1 MTARGLD
8 LCKFNNETVNN
19 MVIDSIYKDKT
30 IVDRLSKKI
39 KTVSLKRAIKI
50 MHVCGTHENIISR
63 FGLRDLLPENIEVIA
78 GPGCPVCVC
87 PGHDIELAIEL
98 ALKQKAIIATFGDM
112 IKVPSCSPQPLGRGS
127 LSDARTQ
134 GADIRVVYGPFDAIK
149 IAKENTDK
157 EVVLFAVGFETT
169 ACGVASLIQQ
179 SDFPKNLS
187 ILVSH
192 RLIPPSMEFLLGVG
206 DICID
211 GFLIPGHVATVMGL
225 EQYQLF
231 PEAYRMPTVA
241 AGFEPVDVLMGILA
255 VVKQTN
261 EGVYKCENVYQRAV
275 HEKGN
280 IKAQMAIKE
289 VFDVVPAYWRGIGKI
304 PRSGLNLKERYKM
317 YDARCRFANP
327 PSPPL
332 QKGGEVG
339 LDINPG
345 CSCHLIMIGKIKP
358 IDCPLFGSTCIPD
371 APYGPCM
378 VSMDGTCRVWY
389 QYKRVKN

>member
-1 MTARGLD
+1 MAT
-8 LCKFNNETVNN
+8 E
-19 MVIDSIYKDKT
+19 SIYRDKT
-30 IVDRLSKKI
+30 VVEGLVKRIRESPI
-39 KTVSLKRAIKI
+39 KRPVRI
-50 MHVCGTHENIISR
+50 MHVCGTHENVISR
-63 FGLRDLLPENIEVIA
+63 FGLRDLLPDKVDVIA

-87 PGHDIELAIEL
+87 PGHDIEFAVKL
-98 ALKQKAIIATFGDM
+98 ALEEKTVIATFGDM
-112 IKVPSCSPQPLGRGS
+112 VRVPSSAGS
-127 LSDARTQ
+127 LADARTQ

-169 ACGVASLIQQ
+169 ACGVASLVQQ
-179 SDFPKNLS
+179 ADIPKNFSL
-187 ILVSH
+187 LVSH

-206 DICID
+206 DLCID

-255 VVKQTN
+255 VVKQIN

-317 YDARCRFANP
+317 QDARYRFGGGYPPQAGAEGKP
-327 PSPPL
+327 IAHRPSPIAHL
-332 QKGGEVG
+332 N
-339 LDINPG
+339 DINPG

-358 IDCPLFGSTCIPD
+358 TECPLFGNTCVPE

-389 QYKRVKN
+389 KYKKQ

>member
-1 MTARGLD
+1 MAI
-8 LCKFNNETVNN
+8 E
-19 MVIDSIYKDKT
+19 SIYRDKT
-30 IVDRLSKKI
+30 VVENLVKKI
-39 KTVSLKRAIKI
+39 RETSLKRPVKI
-50 MHVCGTHENIISR
+50 MHVCGTHENVISR
-63 FGLRDLLPENIEVIA
+63 FGLRDLLPENVDVIA

-87 PGHDIELAIEL
+87 PGHDIEFAIEL
-98 ALKQKAIIATFGDM
+98 GLKQKAIIATFGDM
-112 IKVPSCSPQPLGRGS
+112 IKVPSQSGS
-127 LSDARTQ
+127 LSDVKAQ
-134 GADIRVVYGPFDAIK
+134 GADIRVVYGPFDAVK
-149 IAKENTDK
+149 IARENPEK

-169 ACGVASLIQQ
+169 ACAVASLVQQ

-206 DICID
+206 DLCID

-225 EQYQLF
+225 EQYRLF

-255 VVKQTN
+255 AVKQIN
-261 EGVYKCENVYQRAV
+261 EGVYKCENVYKRAV
-275 HEKGN
+275 QDKGN
-280 IKAQMAIKE
+280 MRAQTAIKE
-289 VFDVVPAYWRGIGKI
+289 AFDVVPAYWRGIGKI
-304 PRSGLNLKERYKM
+304 PRSGLKLKQRYKM
-317 YDARCRFANP
+317 QDARFRFDNP
-327 PSPPL
+327 HSPPFY
-332 QKGGEVG
+332 KGWNGG

-358 IDCPLFGSTCIPD
+358 TGCSLFGNTCVPE

-389 QYKRVKN
+389 KYKRP

>member
-1 MTARGLD
+1 MAT
-8 LCKFNNETVNN
+8 E
-19 MVIDSIYKDKT
+19 SIYRDKT
-30 IVDRLSKKI
+30 VVEGLVKRIRESPI
-39 KTVSLKRAIKI
+39 KRPVRI
-50 MHVCGTHENIISR
+50 MHVCGTHENVISR
-63 FGLRDLLPENIEVIA
+63 FGLRDLLPDNVDVIA

-87 PGHDIELAIEL
+87 PEHDIELAVKL
-98 ALKQKAIIATFGDM
+98 ALEEKAVIATFGDM
-112 IKVPSCSPQPLGRGS
+112 VRVPSSAGS
-127 LSDARTQ
+127 LADARTQ

-149 IAKENTDK
+149 IAKENTEK

-169 ACGVASLIQQ
+169 ACGVASLVQQ
-179 SDFPKNLS
+179 ADIPKNFSL
-187 ILVSH
+187 LVSH

-206 DICID
+206 DLCID

-255 VVKQTN
+255 VVKQIN

-317 YDARCRFANP
+317 QDARYRFGGGYP
-327 PSPPL
+327 PQAGAEGKPIAHL
-332 QKGGEVG
+332 N
-339 LDINPG
+339 DINPG

-358 IDCPLFGSTCIPD
+358 TDCPLFDNTCVPE

-378 VSMDGTCRVWY
+378 VSMDGTCMVWY
-389 QYKRVKN
+389 KYKRRVRG

>member
-1 MTARGLD
+1 MRGIKEYNLQEMAIE
-8 LCKFNNETVNN
+8 F
-19 MVIDSIYKDKT
+19 IYRDKT
-30 IVDRLSKKI
+30 IVEKLVKKI
-39 KTVSLKRAIKI
+39 RETPLKRPVRI
-50 MHVCGTHENIISR
+50 MHVCGTHENVISR
-63 FGLRDLLPENIEVIA
+63 FGLRDLLPENVDVIA

-87 PGHDIELAIEL
+87 PGHDIEFAIEL
-98 ALKQKAIIATFGDM
+98 GLKQKATIATFGDM
-112 IKVPSCSPQPLGRGS
+112 IKVPSQAGS
-127 LSDARTQ
+127 LSDAKAQ
-134 GADIRVVYGPFDAIK
+134 GADIRVVYGPFDAVK
-149 IAKENTDK
+149 IAKENPEK

-169 ACGVASLIQQ
+169 ACAVASLIQQ
-179 SDFPKNLS
+179 SDIPKNLS

-206 DICID
+206 DLCID

-241 AGFEPVDVLMGILA
+241 AGFEPVDALLGILA
-255 VVKQTN
+255 ILRQIN
-261 EGVYKCENVYQRAV
+261 EGAAKCENVYQRAV
-275 HEKGN
+275 QVQGN
-280 IKAQMAIKE
+280 IKAQTAIKE

-304 PRSGLNLKERYKM
+304 PRSGLQLKERYKM
-317 YDARCRFANP
+317 RDARYRFDIKAEE
-327 PSPPL
+327 SS
-332 QKGGEVG
+332 

-358 IDCPLFGSTCIPD
+358 TGCPLFGNTCVPE

-389 QYKRVKN
+389 KYRENKAPSSLMREG

>member
-1 MTARGLD
+1 MAT
-8 LCKFNNETVNN
+8 E
-19 MVIDSIYKDKT
+19 SIYRDKT
-30 IVDRLSKKI
+30 VVEGLVKRIRESPI
-39 KTVSLKRAIKI
+39 KRPVRI
-50 MHVCGTHENIISR
+50 MHVCGTHENVISR
-63 FGLRDLLPENIEVIA
+63 FGLRDLLPDKVDVIA

-87 PGHDIELAIEL
+87 PGHDIEFAVKL
-98 ALKQKAIIATFGDM
+98 ALEEKTVIATFGDM
-112 IKVPSCSPQPLGRGS
+112 VRVPSSAGS
-127 LSDARTQ
+127 LADARTQ

-255 VVKQTN
+255 VVKQIN

-289 VFDVVPAYWRGIGKI
+289 AFDVVPAYWRGIGKI
-304 PRSGLNLKERYKM
+304 PRSGLKLKERYKM
-317 YDARCRFANP
+317 QDARCRFNNP
-327 PSPPL
+327 PFPLL
-332 QKGGEVG
+332 QKGGEGG

-358 IDCPLFGSTCIPD
+358 TDCPLFGNTCVPE

-389 QYKRVKN
+389 KYASQESDVRS

>member
-1 MTARGLD
+1 
-8 LCKFNNETVNN
+8 

-241 AGFEPVDVLMGILA
+241 AGFEPVDVLMGIVA

>member
-1 MTARGLD
+1 MAT
-8 LCKFNNETVNN
+8 E
-19 MVIDSIYKDKT
+19 SIYRDKT
-30 IVDRLSKKI
+30 VVEGLVKRIRESPI
-39 KTVSLKRAIKI
+39 KRPVGI
-50 MHVCGTHENIISR
+50 MHVCGTHENVISR
-63 FGLRDLLPENIEVIA
+63 FGLRDLLPDNVDVIA

-87 PGHDIELAIEL
+87 PEHDIELAVKL
-98 ALKQKAIIATFGDM
+98 ALEEKAVIATFGDM
-112 IKVPSCSPQPLGRGS
+112 VRVPSSAGS

-134 GADIRVVYGPFDAIK
+134 DADIRVVYGPFDALK
-149 IAKENTDK
+149 IAKDNPQK

-169 ACGVASLIQQ
+169 ACGVASLVQ
-179 SDFPKNLS
+179 SNPPDNLS

-192 RLIPPSMEFLLGVG
+192 RLIPPSIEFLLGVG

-211 GFLIPGHVATVMGL
+211 GFLIPGHVATVMGIG
-225 EQYQLF
+225 QYKLF

-255 VVKQTN
+255 VVKQIN

-304 PRSGLNLKERYKM
+304 PRSGLKLKERYTEL
-317 YDARCRFANP
+317 DAQCRFGVWHPPQAEAGEKP
-327 PSPPL
+327 IAHRPSPIAYL
-332 QKGGEVG
+332 N
-339 LDINPG
+339 DINPG

-358 IDCPLFGSTCIPD
+358 TDCPLFGNTCVPE

-378 VSMDGTCRVWY
+378 VSMEGTCRGWY
-389 QYKRVKN
+389 KYASQESDVRSQKKDETEI

>member
-1 MTARGLD
+1 
-8 LCKFNNETVNN
+8 

>member
-1 MTARGLD
+1 MAT
-8 LCKFNNETVNN
+8 E
-19 MVIDSIYKDKT
+19 SIYRDKT
-30 IVDRLSKKI
+30 IVEKLIQQIRKTSSKRP
-39 KTVSLKRAIKI
+39 VKI
-50 MHVCGTHENIISR
+50 MHVCGTHENVISR
-63 FGLRDLLPENIEVIA
+63 FALRDLLPKGVEVVA

-87 PGHDIELAIEL
+87 PGHDIDFAIEL

-112 IKVPSCSPQPLGRGS
+112 IKVPSSPGS
-127 LSDARTQ
+127 LADARTK

-149 IAKENTDK
+149 IAKENPEK

-169 ACGVASLIQQ
+169 ACGVASLVQQ
-179 SDFPKNLS
+179 ADMPKNFS
-187 ILVSH
+187 IIVSH

-206 DICID
+206 DLCID

-225 EQYQLF
+225 EQYRLF
-231 PEAYRMPTVA
+231 PEAYRMPTLA

-255 VVKQTN
+255 AVKQIN

-275 HEKGN
+275 HDKGN

-304 PRSGLNLKERYKM
+304 PRSGLKLKERYKS
-317 YDARCRFANP
+317 YDAICRFGVGHPPQAEAGGKAIAHH
-327 PSPPL
+327 PSPIAYL
-332 QKGGEVG
+332 N
-339 LDINPG
+339 DINPG

-358 IDCPLFGSTCIPD
+358 IDCPLFGNTCVPE

-389 QYKRVKN
+389 KYRSQMSEKR

>member
-1 MTARGLD
+1 MA
-8 LCKFNNETVNN
+8 
-19 MVIDSIYKDKT
+19 IDSLYKDKT
-30 IVDRLSKKI
+30 IVDRLAKKI
-39 KTVSLKRAIKI
+39 KSLPLKRSLKI

-87 PGHDIELAIEL
+87 PGHDIEIAVEL

-112 IKVPSCSPQPLGRGS
+112 IKVPSCSPRPLGRGS
-127 LSDARTQ
+127 LADARTQ
-134 GADIRVVYGPFDAIK
+134 GADIRVVYGPFDALK
-149 IAKENTDK
+149 IAKENPQR

-169 ACGVASLIQQ
+169 ACGVASLVQQ
-179 SDFPKNLS
+179 ADIPKNFTILS
-187 ILVSH
+187 SH

-206 DICID
+206 DLAID

-241 AGFEPVDVLMGILA
+241 VGFEPVDVLMGILA
-255 VVKQTN
+255 VVKQIN
-261 EGVYKCENVYQRAV
+261 EGVYKCENKYQRAV
-275 HEKGN
+275 QDKGN
-280 IKAQMAIKE
+280 IKAQIAIKE
-289 VFDVVPAYWRGIGKI
+289 AFDVVPAYWRGIGKI
-304 PRSGLNLKERYKM
+304 PRSGLALKEKYKGL
-317 YDARCRFANP
+317 DARCRFNNP
-327 PSPPL
+327 PFPPL
-332 QKGGEVG
+332 QKGGDGG
-339 LDINPG
+339 LDISPG

-358 IDCPLFGSTCIPD
+358 TECPLFGNTCVPE

-389 QYKRVKN
+389 QYKRVKSQES

>member
-1 MTARGLD
+1 
-8 LCKFNNETVNN
+8 

-149 IAKENTDK
+149 IAKENTEK

-169 ACGVASLIQQ
+169 ACGVASLAQQ
-179 SDFPKNLS
+179 SDIPKNFSLL
-187 ILVSH
+187 ISH

-206 DICID
+206 DLCID

-255 VVKQTN
+255 VVKQIN

-289 VFDVVPAYWRGIGKI
+289 VFDVMPAYWRGIGKI
-304 PRSGLNLKERYKM
+304 PRSGLKLKERYTEL
-317 YDARCRFANP
+317 DAQCRFGVWHP
-327 PSPPL
+327 PQAKAEGKPIAHL
-332 QKGGEVG
+332 N
-339 LDINPG
+339 DINPG

-358 IDCPLFGSTCIPD
+358 TDCPLFGNTCVPE

-378 VSMDGTCRVWY
+378 VSMEGTCGVWY
-389 QYKRVKN
+389 KYKKQ

>member
-1 MTARGLD
+1 MAT
-8 LCKFNNETVNN
+8 E
-19 MVIDSIYKDKT
+19 SIYRDKT
-30 IVDRLSKKI
+30 VVEGLVKRIRESPI
-39 KTVSLKRAIKI
+39 KRPVRI
-50 MHVCGTHENIISR
+50 MHVCGTHENVISR
-63 FGLRDLLPENIEVIA
+63 FGLRDLLPDKVDVIA

-87 PGHDIELAIEL
+87 PGHDIEFAVKL
-98 ALKQKAIIATFGDM
+98 ALEEKAVIVTFGDM
-112 IKVPSCSPQPLGRGS
+112 VRVPSSAGS
-127 LSDARTQ
+127 LADARTQ

-149 IAKENTDK
+149 IAKENTEK

-169 ACGVASLIQQ
+169 ACGVASLAQQ
-179 SDFPKNLS
+179 SDIPKN
-187 ILVSH
+187 
-192 RLIPPSMEFLLGVG
+192 F
-206 DICID
+206 

-255 VVKQTN
+255 VVKQIN

-317 YDARCRFANP
+317 QDARYRFGGGYP
-327 PSPPL
+327 PQAGAEGKPIAHL
-332 QKGGEVG
+332 N
-339 LDINPG
+339 DINPG

-358 IDCPLFGSTCIPD
+358 TDCPLFDNTCVPE

-378 VSMDGTCRVWY
+378 VSMDGTCMVWY
-389 QYKRVKN
+389 KYKRRVRG